1 MIDVVPFDEDVTCV
15 KTGTA
20 REGQVLM
27 WVYAYHVGDV
37 LFDAGCANA
46 ANELQHYASS
56 SSIQRVVV
64 SHTHE
69 DHYGGCAALTGD
81 ATIFASPSAMKEIR
95 EPPQLNIFF
104 QSVWGQPEPVEDV
117 ELLPSTLSVGSLE
130 FEVISLPGHYEGMIG
145 LYEAEKGW
153 LFSADAVP
161 LPSRKQIAMP
171 EENVPQMIATM
182 ERILTLDVK
191 VLFDGH
197 RDPILEP
204 EAHIRR
210 RVEYLRGL
218 QQRIKKMQAEGKSI
232 PEIQTILGFKEP
244 FYLPWT
250 EGRFGIDYLIKSLL
264 GDQTQ
269 ESV

>member
-1 MIDVVPFDEDVTCV
+1 MIDIVPFGDVTCV

-27 WVYAYHVGDV
+27 WVYAYQVGDL

-46 ANELQHYASS
+46 AEELKHYASD
-56 SSIQRVVV
+56 SSIKRVVI

-69 DHYGGCAALTGD
+69 DHFGGCAALTGD
-81 ATIFASPSAMKEIR
+81 ATIFANPSAIKEIR
-95 EPPQLNIFF
+95 KPPQLNIFF
-104 QSVWGQPEPVEDV
+104 QSVWGQPKPVKDV
-117 ELLPSTLSVGSLE
+117 ELLPSTFSVESLE
-130 FEVISLPGHYEGMIG
+130 FEVIPLPGHYEEMIG
-145 LYEAEKGW
+145 LYEADREW

-161 LPSRKQIAMP
+161 LPSQKQIAMP

-182 ERILTLDVK
+182 ERILTLDLK

-197 RDPILEP
+197 RGPIREP
-204 EAHIRR
+204 KNHIRK
-210 RVEYLRGL
+210 RVEYLCNL
-218 QQRIKKMQAEGKSI
+218 QQSIRKMHEEGKSI
-232 PEIQTILGFKEP
+232 PEIQTILAFKEP

-264 GDQTQ
+264 DDQTQ
-269 ESV
+269 